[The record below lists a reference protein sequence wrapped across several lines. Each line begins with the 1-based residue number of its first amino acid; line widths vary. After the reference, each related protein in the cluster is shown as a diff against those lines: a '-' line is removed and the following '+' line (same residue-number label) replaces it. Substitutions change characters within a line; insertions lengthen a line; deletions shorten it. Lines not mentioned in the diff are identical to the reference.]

1 MKAYVY
7 PSKKKVGKKKTTP
20 PTIDNDEPDEIYDSD
35 ECEED
40 TDTPDDEFELEDEDE
55 DVGEEFYMG
64 SDYDE
69 SDSDGLDSNSQEEQ
83 MQFGSVPRQSNFMPS
98 FSSASEPSTSKVP
111 PKKKPKFTL
120 AHGWRLAKQ
129 RLLDINMVRSP
140 SQPNTPG

>member
-7 PSKKKVGKKKTTP
+7 LSKKKVGKKKTT

-55 DVGEEFYMG
+55 DDGEGFYM
-64 SDYDE
+64 DDDWDE
-69 SDSDGLDSNSQEEQ
+69 SGSAGLDSNSQEEQ
-83 MQFGSVPRQSNFMPS
+83 MQFGNVPRQSNFMPS
-98 FSSASEPSTSKVP
+98 FSRASEPSTSKVP
-111 PKKKPKFTL
+111 KKKPKLTL
-120 AHGWRLAKQ
+120 AHGWRLAKI
-129 RLLDINMVRSP
+129 RLLEINMVLSP

>member
-1 MKAYVY
+1 MKVYVY

-20 PTIDNDEPDEIYDSD
+20 KPTIDNDEPDEIDDPD

-55 DVGEEFYMG
+55 DEDVDEEFYMG
-64 SDYDE
+64 RDYDE
-69 SDSDGLDSNSQEEQ
+69 SDSQEEQ

-98 FSSASEPSTSKVP
+98 FSGASEPSTSKVP
-111 PKKKPKFTL
+111 KKKPKFTL
-120 AHGWRLAKQ
+120 QHGWRLSKQ
-129 RLLDINMVRSP
+129 RLIDINMVLSP